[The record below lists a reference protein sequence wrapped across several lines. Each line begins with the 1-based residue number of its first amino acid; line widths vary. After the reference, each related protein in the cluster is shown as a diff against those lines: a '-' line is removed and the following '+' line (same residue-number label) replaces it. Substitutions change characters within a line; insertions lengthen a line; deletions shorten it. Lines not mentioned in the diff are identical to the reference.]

1 MCTNVRC
8 CMCACLQ
15 DPEEIDRHMAGKRFR
30 KLKQQ
35 YDEAEAAREAR
46 KLLPKDSADAIADR
60 IGGCGGARY
69 PTCAFDLLISRDFCA
84 L

>member
-1 MCTNVRC
+1 
-8 CMCACLQ
+8 MCACLQ

-60 IGGCGGARY
+60 IGGE
-69 PTCAFDLLISRDFCA
+69 AFEFIDAPVTSVRCSQVGVWP
-84 L
+84 

>member
-1 MCTNVRC
+1 LLHVR
-8 CMCACLQ
+8 LQ

-60 IGGCGGARY
+60 IGGFG
-69 PTCAFDLLISRDFCA
+69 
-84 L
+84 